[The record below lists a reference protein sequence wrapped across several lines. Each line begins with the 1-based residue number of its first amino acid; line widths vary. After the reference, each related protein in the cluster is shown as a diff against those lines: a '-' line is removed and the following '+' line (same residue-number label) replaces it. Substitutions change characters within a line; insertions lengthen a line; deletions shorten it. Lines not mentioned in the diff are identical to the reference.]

1 MTHLAKFICRHKGTI
16 HMAEKLSKN
25 TYLEGNFFKNSPP
38 SFLLLKRLNPQIFI
52 WDLKSPQGICF
63 SSKQVR

>member
-25 TYLEGNFFKNSPP
+25 TYLEGNFQK
-38 SFLLLKRLNPQIFI
+38 
-52 WDLKSPQGICF
+52 F
-63 SSKQVR
+63 SSILSPSEKIESSDIYLGFKISTRDMF